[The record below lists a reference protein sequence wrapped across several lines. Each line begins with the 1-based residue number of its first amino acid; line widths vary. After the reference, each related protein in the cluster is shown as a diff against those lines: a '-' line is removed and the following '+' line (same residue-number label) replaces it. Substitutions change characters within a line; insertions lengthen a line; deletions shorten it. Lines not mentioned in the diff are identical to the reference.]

1 MIEIILFWILS
12 KAQAPWY
19 FTMLLCIHIMYKYVP
34 LVISFLALVIKKVEE
49 KKL

>member
-19 FTMLLCIHIMYKYVP
+19 FTVLLAIQFIYKYVP
-34 LVISFLALVIKKVEE
+34 ATISFLALVVKRLEE

>member
-19 FTMLLCIHIMYKYVP
+19 FTVLLAIQFIYKYVP
-34 LVISFLALVIKKVEE
+34 AIISFLALVIKKVEE
-49 KKL
+49 KKQ